1 MKQANP
7 LWGAP
12 RIHGELLK
20 LGFEISER
28 TISRLL
34 AKTRQPPSQSW
45 RVFLAN
51 HARDLGFAYQ
61 GSDPDGFMPKDE
73 IVNYVEAYAK
83 SFDAPVEEGVAVT
96 QIRSGETGVGFEIST
111 SAGLLTADQ
120 AVIAAGGYHR
130 PKMPRAA
137 ERLPESITQ
146 VHSRDYRNA
155 ESLPAGEVLVV
166 GTGQSGCQIAEDLH
180 FAGRQVHLCVGG
192 APRAP
197 RLYRGKDVVA
207 WLEEMGYY
215 DLPIDKHPKKD
226 TVRTKTNH
234 YVTGRDGGRE
244 IDLRKLALEGMKLY
258 GRLKSIQGGLV
269 EFDDDLKA
277 NLDHAD
283 HVADSIKKSID
294 TYIQEKGM
302 DASEEAPYR
311 PAWEPGETVHS
322 LRLEATCISSVVW
335 ATGFDFDFSWIEVPV
350 FDGQGYPGHKRG
362 VTPVRGLYFLGL
374 PWLHTWGS
382 GRFSHVGQDALY
394 LAEVITSN
402 TWRERPRSV
411 SGVNVVA
418 LGS

>member
-382 GRFSHVGQDALY
+382 GRFSHMLCIWRRSSRRTRWPG
-394 LAEVITSN
+394 
-402 TWRERPRSV
+402 WRERPRSV